1 MIHKIKINNN
11 KNTHIKYLEKLE
23 CFANGVEYN
32 FTPGINII
40 VGDNGCGKTTLMNL
54 INDFMLCNNGISSE
68 IPKNALDF
76 PQFWAKSD
84 TNDIPDGISVC
95 SDYKYIL
102 FRSQQRSEITHHN
115 EMMFAHSENLLNF
128 MTSSS
133 LSTGETVKQNVNFVL
148 NRMFSEDYQ
157 DKIKFNF
164 VEKLEDFCGSINSVW
179 TERIKSLINY
189 YKNNTITNEV
199 KKVTLMLDEPD
210 RNLDINNIKELYGLL
225 TYEHPQVQLIVV
237 LHNSSLIYKLS
248 KLDYINFVEMTD
260 GYINKIVNFIEN
272 EN

>member
-1 MIHKIKINNN
+1 
-11 KNTHIKYLEKLE
+11 
-23 CFANGVEYN
+23 
-32 FTPGINII
+32 
-40 VGDNGCGKTTLMNL
+40 
-54 INDFMLCNNGISSE
+54 
-68 IPKNALDF
+68 
-76 PQFWAKSD
+76 
-84 TNDIPDGISVC
+84 
-95 SDYKYIL
+95 
-102 FRSQQRSEITHHN
+102 
-115 EMMFAHSENLLNF
+115 
-128 MTSSS
+128 
-133 LSTGETVKQNVNFVL
+133 
-148 NRMFSEDYQ
+148 
-157 DKIKFNF
+157 
-164 VEKLEDFCGSINSVW
+164 VW

-189 YKNNTITNEV
+189 YKNNTIINEV